1 MTNPNSE
8 CRNPN
13 EIRRRKSDVSAGRA
27 RIVLGCPPSAVE
39 PLRRKGGDLSPLSP
53 LCRQVGTAALRPA
66 AGRIADGAHAANPLR
81 PADSSRPLACE
92 GDKSR
97 HAMSWRLFVVLFCFC
112 ILGSSFCLR
121 ALGQSYSIDWHT
133 IDGGGGTSR
142 GGVYS
147 VSGTIGQS
155 DASTTTMTGGHY
167 SLTGG
172 FWSLVA
178 IQTPGAP
185 TLKIVP
191 AGAGMARISWSP
203 NTPGLV
209 LQETL
214 SLSPTNWVNSA
225 SGTKNPVTVPVPGK
239 GRFYRLF
246 KP

>member
-1 MTNPNSE
+1 MNRI
-8 CRNPN
+8 CRFQSSKVRLPV
-13 EIRRRKSDVSAGRA
+13 ILIALALGRA
-27 RIVLGCPPSAVE
+27 AWTQ
-39 PLRRKGGDLSPLSP
+39 D
-53 LCRQVGTAALRPA
+53 
-66 AGRIADGAHAANPLR
+66 
-81 PADSSRPLACE
+81 
-92 GDKSR
+92 
-97 HAMSWRLFVVLFCFC
+97 
-112 ILGSSFCLR
+112 
-121 ALGQSYSIDWHT
+121 YSIDWHT

-203 NTPGLV
+203 HT
-209 LQETL
+209 
-214 SLSPTNWVNSA
+214 
-225 SGTKNPVTVPVPGK
+225 TVSE
-239 GRFYRLF
+239 FSS
-246 KP
+246 